1 MDNTAASVKAFSRKQ
16 RCGLG
21 AVEFGRRLLPF
32 LTASGMMSYM
42 LEGMEVSGS
51 GVWMIMMAALI
62 VSSLTVFILSFMM
75 DRTRKRSG
83 RSKPWIYSGILLL
96 AVSVLMSMHVPGN
109 AMGARLVYAG
119 IVLFVWSS
127 SVKLLLYP
135 ADALIAGMTA
145 DAAERWNLASVKGI
159 AGSLAAICAVFPAGR
174 LAAPGIM
181 GADGGK
187 RYVAVFTVLIII
199 AMLTGSFL
207 LRERNLPRIPES
219 QGMSLINCAEDLKA
233 FLTNRYFLILLVYG
247 GLLMFGTSVFATL
260 TGEYSFWI
268 LSETGNTVVMNGIR
282 YGVPL
287 AAFLAVLFLNRK
299 LTKKQCALLGTGIY
313 AAACLLML
321 VSMKIQPVYYPAFVL
336 GEIGNGF
343 MWAMLWAMEPDVF
356 DHVDYMTGRAR
367 AVFPVVFI
375 AAAVSLGSGLAG
387 AVRQSLAGFVM
398 NQQNFAGL
406 AEASI
411 RADGLKQL
419 AVLGFMVIPLVVCGV
434 MALVLRG
441 YGLDEE
447 YGDVRMELDRRG
459 KRA

>member
-62 VSSLTVFILSFMM
+62 VSSLTVFILSFVM

-83 RSKPWIYSGILLL
+83 RSKPWIYSGIFLL

-109 AMGARLVYAG
+109 AMGARLVYAE
-119 IVLFVWSS
+119 IVIFVWSS

-187 RYVAVFTVLIII
+187 RYVTVFTVLIII
-199 AMLTGSFL
+199 AILTGSFL
-207 LRERNLPRIPES
+207 LKEINIPRIPES
-219 QGMSLINCAEDLKA
+219 QSMSLKNCAGDFKA
-233 FLTNRYFLILLVYG
+233 FLTNRYFLILVVYG
-247 GLLMFGTSVFATL
+247 GLLMFGTSYRGIFFLDFKRNRKRCSYEWDSLWNPPGCVFCRTASEQETYQKTVCPFGNRNL
-260 TGEYSFWI
+260 CSGLLADACEYENTARLLSGVCIGRNRKRIYVGNAVGHGTGCVRSCGLHDRKSARRISGSIYRRCCIDRGRFGRC
-268 LSETGNTVVMNGIR
+268 SETEFGRVYHESAEFFRISG
-282 YGVPL
+282 
-287 AAFLAVLFLNRK
+287 
-299 LTKKQCALLGTGIY
+299 GIY
-313 AAACLLML
+313 
-321 VSMKIQPVYYPAFVL
+321 
-336 GEIGNGF
+336 
-343 MWAMLWAMEPDVF
+343 
-356 DHVDYMTGRAR
+356 TAR
-367 AVFPVVFI
+367 WPETV
-375 AAAVSLGSGLAG
+375 GGAG
-387 AVRQSLAGFVM
+387 
-398 NQQNFAGL
+398 
-406 AEASI
+406 I
-411 RADGLKQL
+411 
-419 AVLGFMVIPLVVCGV
+419 
-434 MALVLRG
+434 
-441 YGLDEE
+441 
-447 YGDVRMELDRRG
+447 YGDTFGGLRSGGVGAEEVWAG
-459 KRA
+459 

>member
-1 MDNTAASVKAFSRKQ
+1 MDNTAASVKAFNRKQ

-145 DAAERWNLASVKGI
+145 DTAERWNLASVKGI

-199 AMLTGSFL
+199 AILTGSFL
-207 LRERNLPRIPES
+207 LKEINIPRIPES
-219 QGMSLINCAEDLKA
+219 QSMSLINCAEDLKEQE
-233 FLTNRYFLILLVYG
+233 TYQKTVCPSGNRNLCSGLPADACEYENTARLLSGVCIGRNRKRIYVGNAVGHGTGCVRPCGLHDRKSARRISGGIHRRCRIVRKWFGRCREAEFGRVYHESAEFFRISGGIYTARWTETVGGAGIYGDTFG
-247 GLLMFGTSVFATL
+247 GLRSG
-260 TGEYSFWI
+260 
-268 LSETGNTVVMNGIR
+268 
-282 YGVPL
+282 GVG
-287 AAFLAVLFLNRK
+287 AEEV
-299 LTKKQCALLGTGIY
+299 
-313 AAACLLML
+313 
-321 VSMKIQPVYYPAFVL
+321 
-336 GEIGNGF
+336 
-343 MWAMLWAMEPDVF
+343 WA
-356 DHVDYMTGRAR
+356 G
-367 AVFPVVFI
+367 
-375 AAAVSLGSGLAG
+375 
-387 AVRQSLAGFVM
+387 
-398 NQQNFAGL
+398 
-406 AEASI
+406 
-411 RADGLKQL
+411 
-419 AVLGFMVIPLVVCGV
+419 
-434 MALVLRG
+434 
-441 YGLDEE
+441 
-447 YGDVRMELDRRG
+447 
-459 KRA
+459 